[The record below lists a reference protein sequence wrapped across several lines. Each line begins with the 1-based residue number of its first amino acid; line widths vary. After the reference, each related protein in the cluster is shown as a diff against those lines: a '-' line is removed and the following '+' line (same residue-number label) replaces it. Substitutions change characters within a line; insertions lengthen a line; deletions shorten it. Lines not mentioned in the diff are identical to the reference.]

1 MDYAALV
8 KLAQTS
14 GFAFVIA
21 VLAIFAVI
29 RYFAKIEP
37 RLKSIEDNQKDDAER
52 NAVTAKVVENNTK
65 AMADMAHSND
75 NVAEALRLVNTQ
87 LDANIKSFDK
97 LWAYV
102 LDKKDE
108 GGRHGI

>member
-1 MDYAALV
+1 MDYASLV

-14 GFAFVIA
+14 GFSFVIA
-21 VLAIFAVI
+21 ILAIFAVI
-29 RYFAKIEP
+29 RYFSKIEP
-37 RLKSIEDNQKDDAER
+37 RLKSIETNQKDDAAR

-65 AMADMAHSND
+65 AMADMAKSNE

-97 LWAYV
+97 LWTYV
-102 LDKKDE
+102 LDKKDKD
-108 GGRHGI
+108 